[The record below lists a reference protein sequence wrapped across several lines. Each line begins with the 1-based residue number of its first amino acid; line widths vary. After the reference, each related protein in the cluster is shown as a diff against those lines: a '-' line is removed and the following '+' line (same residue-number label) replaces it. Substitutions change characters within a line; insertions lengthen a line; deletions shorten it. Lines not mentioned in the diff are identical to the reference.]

1 MVAAA
6 HGGLYPPYPRV
17 PIFEEG
23 FQSSEEG
30 SDLHSPT
37 FEAPYPQEV
46 RYHLANLDF
55 PPNVSTNLLPTPF
68 DARYTAP
75 GINAQVRDPNLL
87 DTVQI
92 PSSAPVH
99 HLPQPQCT
107 LGLHEQ
113 QMLELGGPSAR
124 LQSASLSP
132 PANYSFN
139 LPQNRL
145 PDPGSRI
152 TQDQPPVYPPRGA
165 IGLTSTEHKSQPAQ
179 SSPSERSASSANN
192 GSSTRPPRREASNV
206 VIACRQCRARK
217 IRCDSTRPVCAN
229 CVRRQNTCEYD
240 AAPKRRGPDKRPGT
254 RQRSC
259 KKRPADSDTPAK
271 KKRKTGNDLDDATLT
286 FNDTKVK
293 ENLSNGVRKT
303 YVLSQAGVDEAAAM
317 HMPRPPPLLI
327 DTSIS
332 PRGIGPDAIYPKDEL
347 SPSYRRRSLI
357 VEYPDLG
364 YQSKSFARPIDVNI
378 HRHQQA
384 MPEKS
389 VIMPVSP
396 SVEYSRRSWWDHL
409 LCTYSSTRE
418 QSLRDIIDDLTFLF
432 TTSSY
437 WLFFINVP
445 VFIRDLQDTHQRAQI
460 QPSLIMSALAMANLM
475 RSSELELGAA
485 GRRRAL
491 EFRDAAQASLEDA
504 CNNQSVDYT
513 LAEAALILAL
523 FESSCHPEFSPH
535 RAAAALQLLDRIIQ
549 VLSLTFLDVNDPDSS
564 IFTPRAVPVVYLP
577 PSHHSPSQCTCL
589 APPGSPNVNPDAM
602 AFSFSFNPPWDPSW
616 TDSEARREECR
627 RLCWAALTL
636 VASYTAQCT
645 AFHEEPLEL
654 ALSDSSNY
662 ALLFPG
668 EAYERTI
675 AQPGGQ
681 HPKESVWALYCRSM
695 LLWNSCSRQRD
706 ETWTTEERATFA
718 IEAFQE
724 CRAIQD
730 SLDMHSCNLDTALMY
745 VAREYLYNARMTI
758 TYELRRRL
766 QDADSV
772 IVPLF
777 NRRQAEEWLYYQEQV
792 AKRVKIAVMQLGEP
806 AGQLLTRRPFQVT
819 WFMSQVA
826 ICLSLWEYDPSLYSA
841 LELAKSFLIPLDTL
855 VKLWPSAIQ
864 LARRDELRER
874 LIDACTSARVHPPL
888 APELTLPPILRP

>member
-1 MVAAA
+1 MVATA
-6 HGGLYPPYPRV
+6 HGGLYAPYSRMPV
-17 PIFEEG
+17 FEEG

-46 RYHLANLDF
+46 RYHLANIDF
-55 PPNVSTNLLPTPF
+55 PPDVATNLLPTPF

-75 GINAQVRDPNLL
+75 GLNTHVRDSHLL
-87 DTVQI
+87 ETIQM
-92 PSSAPVH
+92 PSSATGH
-99 HLPQPQCT
+99 HLHQPQST

-113 QMLELGGPSAR
+113 QMLELGGSSAR

-132 PANYSFN
+132 PASYAFN

-145 PDPGSRI
+145 PGPQSRLA
-152 TQDQPPVYPPRGA
+152 QDQHLSYSPRGA
-165 IGLTSTEHKSQPAQ
+165 IGLSSTEQKAQPAQ
-179 SSPSERSASSANN
+179 PSSSERDTSSPQN

-271 KKRKTGNDLDDATLT
+271 KKRKTSSELDNASLT
-286 FNDTKVK
+286 FDDMKVK

-303 YVLSQAGVDEAAAM
+303 YVLSQGGVDDAAAM

-357 VEYPDLG
+357 PNYPDIG
-364 YQSKSFARPIDVNI
+364 YQNKTFARPIDVNI
-378 HRHQQA
+378 HRMHQEES
-384 MPEKS
+384 EK
-389 VIMPVSP
+389 VAIMPVSP
-396 SVEYSRRSWWDHL
+396 SVEYSRRSWWEQL
-409 LCTYSSTRE
+409 LCNYSATRE

-445 VFIRDLQDTHQRAQI
+445 VFIRDLQDPHQRAHM
-460 QPSLIMSALAMANLM
+460 QPSLVMSALAMASLM
-475 RSSELELGAA
+475 RSSELELGNA
-485 GRRRAL
+485 GRRRAM
-491 EFRDAAQASLEDA
+491 EFRDAAQASLEEA

-523 FESSCHPEFSPH
+523 FESSCHPQYSPQ
-535 RAAAALQLLDRIIQ
+535 RAAQALRYLDQIIQ
-549 VLSLTFLDVNDPDSS
+549 VLSLTFLDMNDPDAS
-564 IFTPRAVPVVYLP
+564 IFTPRAVPTVYLP
-577 PSHHSPSQCTCL
+577 AQHHSPAQCTCL
-589 APPGSPNVNPDAM
+589 APPGSPTVNPDAM

-636 VASYTAQCT
+636 VASHTAQCT
-645 AFHEEPLEL
+645 AFNEEPLNL
-654 ALSDSSNY
+654 ALADPSNY

-681 HPKESVWALYCRSM
+681 HPKDSVWALYCRSM

-706 ETWTTEERATFA
+706 ETWTTDERATFA
-718 IEAFQE
+718 VEAFQE

-730 SLDMHSCNLDTALMY
+730 ALDMHHCNLDTALMY

-758 TYELRRRL
+758 THELRRRL
-766 QDADSV
+766 QDADAI

-792 AKRVKIAVMQLGEP
+792 AKRVKIAVMQLDQP
-806 AGQLLTRRPFQVT
+806 AGQLLTHRPFQVT

-826 ICLSLWEYDPSLYSA
+826 ICLSLWEYDQNLYNA

-855 VKLWPSAIQ
+855 VTLWPCPFQ
-864 LARRDELRER
+864 VARRNELRER
-874 LIDACTSARVHPPL
+874 LMEACTTARVHPPL